1 MARQSSEAGKGF
13 LFSSPV
19 QVLNYLDLINLCF
32 DDRIIR
38 RPWILFKAVSFT
50 IHFGQLVLDKI
61 HVAVAEKE

>member
-32 DDRIIR
+32 DDLIIR
-38 RPWILFKAVSFT
+38 RPWILFNVVSFT

-61 HVAVAEKE
+61 HVAVVEEE